1 MRTVN
6 YTVLLVRV
14 PSTLD
19 FFFLLPSDGCQWL
32 VKLLGPG
39 LFSGRPIS
47 SCLLSLKEPWRC
59 FWLGTV
65 PCSCSIAGS
74 SHSVSALSFTYP
86 SDTASVLGPPNLKS
100 LLSAPVALGVVL
112 SLFLLSV
119 SPGNVWQRQDDSPQP
134 GWFLVSRVQ
143 TKETASPQSKAWV
156 SALWR
161 HLRNVWAPGISFC
174 LRRHLKPWPGP
185 HPWTG
190 FGWGAVFTRAL

>member
-1 MRTVN
+1 MN

-32 VKLLGPG
+32 LKLLGPG
-39 LFSGRPIS
+39 LFSGRLIS

-59 FWLGTV
+59 FWLGPV
-65 PCSCSIAGS
+65 PCSC
-74 SHSVSALSFTYP
+74 SHSVSALSFTHP
-86 SDTASVLGPPNLKS
+86 SDTASVLGPPNLKT
-100 LLSAPVALGVVL
+100 LLAAPVALGVVL

-143 TKETASPQSKAWV
+143 TKERASPQSKARV
-156 SALWR
+156 SAL
-161 HLRNVWAPGISFC
+161 
-174 LRRHLKPWPGP
+174 
-185 HPWTG
+185 
-190 FGWGAVFTRAL
+190 